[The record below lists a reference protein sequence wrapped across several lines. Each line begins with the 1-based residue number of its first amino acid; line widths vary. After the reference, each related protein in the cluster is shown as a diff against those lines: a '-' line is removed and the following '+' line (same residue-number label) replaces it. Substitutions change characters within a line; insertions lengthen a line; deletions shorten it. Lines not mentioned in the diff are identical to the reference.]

1 MEDIYL
7 NAGCSYT
14 SITKYSFN
22 TWHWIGGEISFSVFS
37 KLPIS
42 FHMIMLQEI

>member
-14 SITKYSFN
+14 SITKKYSFN
-22 TWHWIGGEISFSVFS
+22 TWQWIGGETSFLYFQN
-37 KLPIS
+37 
-42 FHMIMLQEI
+42 FQ

>member
-14 SITKYSFN
+14 SITNIHS
-22 TWHWIGGEISFSVFS
+22 TLTHWIGGEISFSVFS